1 MSFSLDLKAFADK
14 AKGNVEQV
22 VKKVSI
28 DLLSAVVDR
37 SPVGNPELWAANIQ
51 NRQANTAAADAYDY
65 NVAIRNTVINLTG
78 SNFTRSGKL
87 KRGVKYAKKLTKAE
101 RVQNFNINGLVTG
114 KDYVGGR
121 FRGNWQVS
129 FEVGE
134 TGVLDLI
141 DPRGASAKSSGMQV
155 IEQFQ
160 IGVSSIW
167 MMNNLPYGPRLEY
180 EGWSSQAPA
189 GMVRI
194 STTEFQTFVNKAVAE
209 LPA

>member
-1 MSFSLDLKAFADK
+1 MSFSLDLKAFAEK

-51 NRQANTAAADAYDY
+51 HRQANTAAADAYDY

-78 SNFTRSGKL
+78 SNFTKSGKL

-155 IEQFQ
+155 IEQFK

-167 MMNNLPYGPRLEY
+167 MMNNLAYGPRLEY